1 MSISYQSKDDRVLSV
16 ALKVQELVVRSS
28 DSIVQVAALP
38 STNVTIDV
46 GEIVVGALVDPLVPG
61 VFDGPKPVVIHCDDS
76 FGLSLIAASGVSVS
90 GSQIT
95 VTLSNAMAANDALIV
110 RYSVKE

>member
-1 MSISYQSKDDRVLSV
+1 MSISYQSKDDRVLSI
-16 ALKVQELVVRSS
+16 ALKTQELVVRSS

-38 STNVTIDV
+38 STNVTVDV
-46 GEIVVGALVDPLVPG
+46 GEAVVGSAAG
-61 VFDGPKPVVIHCDDS
+61 EAKPVVIHCDDS
-76 FGLSLIAASGVSVS
+76 FGLSLIAAAGVSVS